1 MNMAKTL
8 SRPQRW
14 AQAASNARA
23 ALDGLRDAQEGL
35 IVALSELEDIKAE
48 YQDWYDNMPD
58 STRDGPTGEKL
69 SEIIELDFEL
79 DDSASIEDFEE
90 VVSNAEDADLPLGFG
105 RD

>member
-1 MNMAKTL
+1 VKVGE
-8 SRPQRW
+8 W
-14 AQAASNARA
+14 ATFT
-23 ALDGLRDAQEGL
+23 DAQEGL

-69 SEIIELDFEL
+69 SEIIEFDFDL